1 MGCCASTS
9 DASRVGVAASQLSRL
24 SMGSQSIVEDPTSR
38 EEEQNRASFRSWTDR
53 SASQPD
59 RSLHQY
65 WVMTLDTFLGEV
77 GQRPSLFQTIV
88 DLRRRTARWSRH
100 FSPRSSMQSRSS
112 ARSDGDRR
120 GYIAP
125 QVSRESMGDWENKGG
140 PHRLSSMESQSTML
154 GSDITGRN
162 TEDTSTTLNVSRATN
177 SGSFRASRWSRV
189 SFDPALDDVKGDG
202 LDLRVD
208 ANGVMEDM
216 VEVKL

>member
-9 DASRVGVAASQLSRL
+9 ADAGPGPSRLSRL
-24 SMGSQSIVEDPTSR
+24 SVGSQSIEEDPTSR

-53 SASQPD
+53 SAQQPD

-77 GQRPSLFQTIV
+77 GRRPSLFQTIV
-88 DLRRRTARWSRH
+88 DLRRRTARWSRR

-112 ARSDGDRR
+112 ISGDRSSVQSR
-120 GYIAP
+120 DRRAYLAP
-125 QVSRESMGDWENKGG
+125 QVSRESMGECDDKG
-140 PHRLSSMESQSTML
+140 PRRSSHAQSQSTMV
-154 GSDITGRN
+154 GSGIGRRI
-162 TEDTSTTLNVSRATN
+162 ESLNVSQATN
-177 SGSFRASRWSRV
+177 SGSFRVSRASRV
-189 SFDPALDDVKGDG
+189 SFDPGLDEAKGDG

>member
-9 DASRVGVAASQLSRL
+9 ADAGPGPSRLSRL
-24 SMGSQSIVEDPTSR
+24 SVGSQSIEEDPTSR

-53 SASQPD
+53 SAQQPD

-77 GQRPSLFQTIV
+77 GRRPSLFQTIV
-88 DLRRRTARWSRH
+88 DLRRRTARWSRR

-112 ARSDGDRR
+112 IPGDRSSVQSR
-120 GYIAP
+120 DRRAYLAP
-125 QVSRESMGDWENKGG
+125 QVSRRS
-140 PHRLSSMESQSTML
+140 HAESQSAMV
-154 GSDITGRN
+154 GSDIGRRI
-162 TEDTSTTLNVSRATN
+162 ESLNVSQATN
-177 SGSFRASRWSRV
+177 SGSFRVSRASRV
-189 SFDPALDDVKGDG
+189 SFDPGLDEAKGDG